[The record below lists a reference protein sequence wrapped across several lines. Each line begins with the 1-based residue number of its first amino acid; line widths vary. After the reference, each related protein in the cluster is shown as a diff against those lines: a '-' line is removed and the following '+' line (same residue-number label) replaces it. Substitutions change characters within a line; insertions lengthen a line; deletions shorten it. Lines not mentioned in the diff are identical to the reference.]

1 MPGSGGDFDVGV
13 RWLGADEDVLTDGL
27 LDRLTSHVRSGRT
40 VQSFADAL
48 FEKHGDQINLS
59 GDNLRDKI
67 VAYREPLDSDDELD
81 SVPVELDDVV
91 TETSLFILRPRI
103 PEADARLLVMHARLH
118 EETTRFDV
126 LGLISAQRAGDSNS
140 NCYEL
145 AIHLARKKDA
155 TRSLTELGAQDL
167 DFFRRVGSYD
177 HAREK
182 SILNGSALA
191 IVKDWL
197 EVMEDVSSEQSYEP
211 GLELLRLLFA
221 AGAPESVLETVQ
233 FAVVVDDGD
242 PIRIDDLD
250 ESLNLVKSE
259 SAPSKVTMVLIYDS
273 PDADGAGSDRCLL
286 MLCVGPKG
294 SVARK
299 FFEIDDAL
307 LETTQAELACR
318 TIAGAQ
324 EGAPGLRAEDVLKGS
339 VFRISAHYAKLRE
352 ASERERFASDLADQF
367 GISERLKGTTLTLAN
382 GTLREAL
389 QPLKSS
395 RFIVC
400 HVSCAAQTQADQDM
414 AHHPH
419 LAVAH
424 LLFTYWLLKGDG
436 LKLTMFGV
444 PTAYQ
449 AARLDAEDDEDVA
462 RTLSFAILT
471 ELDFSDY
478 DADSEAS
485 ARRAIEEL
493 AYLWAGEVPKA
504 VPHLEAAAAAGNALA
519 ATVVARLGERHPSQK
534 LARKYD
540 LTSFGAPFLELLPP
554 GLQDLEQV
562 ISKYP
567 VAQRKARGPDR
578 APEAS
583 RKEDAPREE
592 EAPRSKAEV
601 DKEIEEAM
609 DKLEDVFVDAVAPA
623 PASKKNAK
631 KKAKKKAKA
640 KEARKAA
647 ETSGPA
653 PEIVRADANSDSD
666 DSFKS
671 ALCDT
676 PTAQSPVARPAEPPL
691 LAPADDAD
699 SEDWVDVRARRG
711 KGPRRVEVLPPP
723 PPPPPRVPSPP
734 PPPSPPSPA
743 GAGGLLPA
751 LQRFVETHDVDGS
764 ACIELLDE
772 TEAIQRALLERLEA
786 LEATDGA
793 VGDWSARVADV
804 LEETRE
810 TEANERAFAAFAE
823 ESRGVDDPDEQRAAE
838 LQRRVKAF
846 VDAQGVDGRCR
857 KALEAYAVR
866 DADACVRFLRAAPGE
881 LGEVKDRNAYV
892 EKAVREKH
900 LLAASASELNAL
912 TPELRSVADALAL
925 TSDVAKVLKKL
936 SLAQQRRAA
945 ERLADPGVMFGV
957 LLRNAFVLAELKKKE
972 GGRLL
977 RDDLGN
983 GRVNVDL
990 VAAVDGIRLS
1000 KDCYH
1005 LLRDLNRKKQALCA
1019 LALASAD
1026 FSELADLSGYIEKG
1040 LEKGTLLRKGHN
1052 CSLDAIV
1059 AVLHRCATFR
1069 GAFRDPRALVG
1080 VAKDRRQD
1088 HLRVVDALDA
1098 ALSAGDAGD
1107 VDAAIDGLRVAL
1119 GAVEGGR
1126 GDLSTKRRAL
1136 DAAEVFEALLEA
1148 PRVQGHARGRGRAG
1162 VPRVGPD
1169 QRLALRGLQGQGDDD
1184 APRLRGPRAAT
1195 ALTLADAARRGDSLE
1210 AAFRDAHAACAKSC
1224 DHCKAPG
1231 SIDVLVSIH
1240 DTRKALALS
1249 VAWFTSTP
1257 EPADVEGVLR
1267 LAHKPLDG
1275 AAVFR
1280 PPKPGAKR
1288 LGLFAVVVFQDA
1300 HYTALVRDE
1309 RADSWTW
1316 HDRRDV
1322 TLVGSFESVVAK
1334 CRNDGGAPLCPYLL
1348 FFDA

>member
-13 RWLGADEDVLTDGL
+13 QWLGADEDVLTDGL

-167 DFFRRVGSYD
+167 DFFVASEYSAQATESLMPALERDYHGGLLERVNALASISEVVDPRRGRRKCHVLLVERPQVRLRIEVTQPGVQTEELSL
-177 HAREK
+177 HVSPESFVNTKAMITREK

-436 LKLTMFGV
+436 LKMTMFGV
-444 PTAYQ
+444 PTTYK

-485 ARRAIEEL
+485 ARRAIEDL

-519 ATVVARLGERHPSQK
+519 ATVVALLGERHPSQK

-540 LTSFGAPFLELLPP
+540 LTSFGAPFLELLPRD
-554 GLQDLEQV
+554 LRDLEQV

-592 EAPRSKAEV
+592 EAPRSKADV
-601 DKEIEEAM
+601 DKEVEEAM

-653 PEIVRADANSDSD
+653 REIVRADANSDSD

-699 SEDWVDVRARRG
+699 SEDWVDVSAARRG
-711 KGPRRVEVLPPP
+711 KGPEARRGPPAA

-751 LQRFVETHDVDGS
+751 LKRFAETRRRRRQRVH
-764 ACIELLDE
+764 
-772 TEAIQRALLERLEA
+772 RAPRPRA
-786 LEATDGA
+786 RRDWRADAAARGAPAFDGA
-793 VGDWSARVADV
+793 YDDDDDFVVPEGLVDV
-804 LEETRE
+804 
-810 TEANERAFAAFAE
+810 ER
-823 ESRGVDDPDEQRAAE
+823 
-838 LQRRVKAF
+838 
-846 VDAQGVDGRCR
+846 
-857 KALEAYAVR
+857 
-866 DADACVRFLRAAPGE
+866 
-881 LGEVKDRNAYV
+881 
-892 EKAVREKH
+892 
-900 LLAASASELNAL
+900 
-912 TPELRSVADALAL
+912 RS
-925 TSDVAKVLKKL
+925 
-936 SLAQQRRAA
+936 
-945 ERLADPGVMFGV
+945 
-957 LLRNAFVLAELKKKE
+957 
-972 GGRLL
+972 
-977 RDDLGN
+977 
-983 GRVNVDL
+983 
-990 VAAVDGIRLS
+990 
-1000 KDCYH
+1000 
-1005 LLRDLNRKKQALCA
+1005 
-1019 LALASAD
+1019 
-1026 FSELADLSGYIEKG
+1026 
-1040 LEKGTLLRKGHN
+1040 N

-1069 GAFRDPRALVG
+1069 GAFRPRALVG

-1126 GDLSTKRRAL
+1126 GDLSTSGAHL
-1136 DAAEVFEALLEA
+1136 DVAEVFEALLEA
-1148 PRVQGHARGRGRAG
+1148 LLACKGTRAAEAARAFRAS
-1162 VPRVGPD
+1162 
-1169 QRLALRGLQGQGDDD
+1169 GLISD
-1184 APRLRGPRAAT
+1184 APCAACRAKATTTPRDFEDLARAAT
-1195 ALTLADAARRGDSLE
+1195 AFTLADAARRGDSLE

-1240 DTRKALALS
+1240 DTPKALALS

-1257 EPADVEGVLR
+1257 APADVEGVLR

-1288 LGLFAVVVFQDA
+1288 LGLFAVVVFRDA

-1316 HDRRDV
+1316 HDRRDA
-1322 TLVGSFESVVAK
+1322 TPVGSFESVVAK